1 MKAARVL
8 VFLMCVFVLTPG
20 EINAQQS
27 RRQANRVA
35 NSTSTQMS
43 ARFYPEKLDEIDAV
57 IEQNISSNKL
67 PGGVLWLERE
77 GVSYHKAYG
86 NRAVVPQREKMLED
100 TIFDAA
106 SLTKV
111 IATAPSIMMLAE
123 RGKIGLDEPVA
134 RYIPEFATNNKAAIT
149 VRHLLTH
156 TSGLRPGIPRNP
168 DWSGYDRAIAL
179 ASLETPTHPPGTS
192 FRYSDI
198 NYILLGHIVSVVS
211 KKSLDEF
218 TTENIFRPLKMTD
231 TGYRPAKS
239 RMERIAPTERSGNE
253 VLRGTVHD
261 PTARRMGGVAGH
273 AGLFTTAADLAR
285 FTRCILNEGELDG
298 ARILKPET
306 ARAMRT
312 VQTPEEMQVRRG
324 LGWDIDSPY
333 AGPRGDH
340 LPVGSF
346 GHTGWTGT
354 SLWIDPFSKTFVIFM
369 SNRNHPDESGS
380 VLQLRNR
387 IGTLTAEAVRDF
399 NFVYVAGALDR
410 RAQETR
416 VEEIPSA
423 QVLNG
428 IDVLKRN
435 RFAQL
440 RGLKIGLITNHTGA
454 DRERNPTID
463 LLHGAE
469 GVQLVAL
476 FSPEHG
482 IRGLVD
488 EKVSDSKDE
497 KTGLPIYSLY
507 GERRTPTTNQLAEID
522 ALVFDIQ
529 DIGCRF
535 YTYIS
540 TMGNCMEAAA
550 KSGKKFFVLDRV
562 NPINGT
568 KVEGPVLDGEK
579 SFTGWHEIPLRHGM
593 TVGELAKM
601 FNEERGVKADLT
613 VVPVQ
618 RWKREFLYDQ
628 TNLPWIH
635 PSPNMRSL
643 TQAILY
649 PGVGL
654 IEFCAVSVGRGTD
667 SPFEVVG
674 APYMDDLNL
683 AAELNSAQLPGVRF
697 VPVRFTPNTREFKGE
712 LCKGVNI
719 ILTDREKCNVVDI
732 GIVLA
737 TKLHQLYPKEFGL
750 DKLNKLLVHKA
761 SLEAI
766 REGKSLASIKG
777 LWTADL
783 TAFQTRREK
792 FLLYK

>member
-1 MKAARVL
+1 MKIRAARVL
-8 VFLMCVFVLTPG
+8 LLLTLFTLLSSPHT
-20 EINAQQS
+20 AAQS
-27 RRQANRVA
+27 RRNASASAPNRFH
-35 NSTSTQMS
+35 S
-43 ARFYPEKLDEIDAV
+43 EKLAELDAA
-57 IEQNISSNKL
+57 IAQNISSNRL
-67 PGGVLWLERE
+67 PGGVLWLEHE
-77 GVSYHKAYG
+77 GSIYRRAYG
-86 NRAVVPQREKMLED
+86 HRALQPKREAMTED

-111 IATAPSIMMLAE
+111 IVTAPSIMILAE
-123 RGKIGLDEPVA
+123 RGQLKLDEPVA
-134 RYIPEFATNNKAAIT
+134 TYLPDFATNNKSAIT
-149 VRHLLTH
+149 IRHLLTH
-156 TSGLRPGIPRNP
+156 TSGLRPGIPRDP
-168 DWSGYDRAIAL
+168 DWTGYDKAIAL
-179 ASLETPTHPPGTS
+179 ACLETPTHPPGTS

-198 NYILLGHIVSVVS
+198 NYILLGHIVARVS
-211 KKSLDEF
+211 RKDLDDF
-218 TTENIFRPLKMTD
+218 ATENIFRPLKMTD
-231 TGYRPAKS
+231 TSYRPSKNRA
-239 RMERIAPTERSGNE
+239 ERIAPTERSGNSF
-253 VLRGTVHD
+253 LRGTVHD

-285 FTRCILNEGELDG
+285 FARCILNDGELDG
-298 ARILKPET
+298 TRILRAET

-312 VQTPEEMQVRRG
+312 VQTPPEMQVRRG

-354 SLWIDPFSKTFVIFM
+354 SLWIDPFSRTFVIFM

-380 VLQLRNR
+380 VIQLRNR
-387 IGTLTAEAVRDF
+387 IGTLAAEAVRDF
-399 NFVYVAGALDR
+399 NFVYVPGALEKRILPQTVD
-410 RAQETR
+410 
-416 VEEIPSA
+416 VPSA

-435 RFAQL
+435 KFAQL

-463 LLHGAE
+463 LLHAAE

-507 GERRTPTTNQLAEID
+507 GERRTPSTNQLADLD

-540 TMGNCMEAAA
+540 TMGNCMEAAQ

-562 NPINGT
+562 NPIDGT
-568 KVEGPVLDGEK
+568 KVEGPVTDGEK
-579 SFTGWHEIPLRHGM
+579 SFTAWHTIPLRHGM
-593 TVGELAKM
+593 TVGELARM
-601 FNEERGVKADLT
+601 FNEERRVKADLT
-613 VVPVQ
+613 VIPVQ
-618 RWKREFLYDQ
+618 RWKRDFLYDQ
-628 TNLPWIH
+628 TQLPWIN

-667 SPFEVVG
+667 TPFELVG
-674 APYMDDLNL
+674 APYIDDLKL

-697 VPVRFTPNTREFKGE
+697 VPVRFTPNNREFKGE

-719 ILTDREKCNVVDI
+719 ILTEREQCNVVDI

-737 TKLHQLYPKEFGL
+737 TKLHQLYPDQFGL
-750 DKLNKLLVHKA
+750 DKLNKLLVHKP

-766 REGKSLASIKG
+766 REGKPLASIKA

-783 TAFQTRREK
+783 TAFQTRRERY
-792 FLLYK
+792 LLYK